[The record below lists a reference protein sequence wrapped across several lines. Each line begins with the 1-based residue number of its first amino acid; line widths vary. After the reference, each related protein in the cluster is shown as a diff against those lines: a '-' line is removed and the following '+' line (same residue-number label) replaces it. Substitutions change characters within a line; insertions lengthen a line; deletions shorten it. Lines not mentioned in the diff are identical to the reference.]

1 MTSASHADYRTAPVP
16 SSDLPPGIP
25 YIVGNEAAERFSYYG
40 MRTILVVFMTK
51 HLLGAS
57 GDLDVMTDTE
67 AKYWYHQFSSAVY
80 LTPLFGALLADVWL
94 GKYRTIIGLSIVY
107 CLGHLALALDET
119 RLGLAIGLG
128 LISLGSGGIKP
139 CVSAHVGDQFG
150 KSNAHLLEK
159 VFGWFYFAI
168 NLGAFVSTLLTPWL
182 LERAGPHVAFGIPG
196 VLMLIATWVF
206 WLGRHRFVH
215 IPPGGKEFV
224 HELRSPRGV
233 SAFARLAVL
242 YVFIAMFWALYDQSG
257 SAWVLQA
264 EHMNLNLFGFDILPA
279 QAQAANPILILAFI
293 PLFSNVVYPAV
304 GRVMAL
310 TPLRKIGCGLFGTAL
325 AFLFTAQIEVW
336 IQRGDAPSIAWQF
349 VAYVILTASEVLV
362 SITSLEFA
370 YTQAPTKLKSIVMS
384 LYLVSVSLGNQF
396 TAMVNWF
403 IENPDGT
410 VRLTGPSYYLFFTA
424 TMLVTAV
431 LFVPFAMRF
440 REERYIQD
448 EARA

>member
-1 MTSASHADYRTAPVP
+1 VSTSYRTAPLASP
-16 SSDLPPGIP
+16 DLPPGIP

-40 MRTILVVFMTK
+40 MRTILVVFMTQ

-57 GDLDVMTDTE
+57 GELAVMTDTE
-67 AKYWYHQFSSAVY
+67 AKYWYHQFGSAVY
-80 LTPLFGALLADVWL
+80 LTPILGALLADVWL
-94 GKYRTIIGLSIVY
+94 GKYRTIVGLSIVY

-119 RLGLAIGLG
+119 RLGLGVGLG
-128 LISLGSGGIKP
+128 LIALGSGGIKP

-150 KSNAHLLEK
+150 KTNAHLLAK

-182 LERAGPHVAFGIPG
+182 LEHAGPHVAFGIPG
-196 VLMLIATWVF
+196 LLMLIATWVF

-215 IPPGGKEFV
+215 VPPGGKEFLR
-224 HELRSPRGV
+224 ELRSPRGV
-233 SAFARLAVL
+233 SAVVRLAVL
-242 YVFIAMFWALYDQSG
+242 YVFVAMFWALYDQSG

-264 EHMNLNLFGFDILPA
+264 QHMDLNLFGFDILPA

-293 PLFSNVVYPAV
+293 PLFSSVVYPAV
-304 GRVMAL
+304 GRLAAV

-370 YTQAPTKLKSIVMS
+370 YTQAPPKLKSIVMS

-396 TAMVNWF
+396 TALVNWF

-424 TMLVTAV
+424 TMFVTAV

-448 EARA
+448 EAAA

>member
-1 MTSASHADYRTAPVP
+1 VTTTYRTAPVASP
-16 SSDLPPGIP
+16 DIPPGIP

-57 GDLDVMTDTE
+57 GELDVMTETE
-67 AKYWYHQFSSAVY
+67 AKYWYHQFGSAVY
-80 LTPLFGALLADVWL
+80 LTPILGALLADVWL

-119 RLGLAIGLG
+119 RLGLAVGLG

-150 KSNAHLLEK
+150 KTNAHLLEK

-182 LERAGPHVAFGIPG
+182 LEHAGPHVAFGIPG
-196 VLMLIATWVF
+196 LLMLIATWVF

-215 IPPGGKEFV
+215 VPPGGKEFLA
-224 HELRSPRGV
+224 ELRSPRGV
-233 SAFARLAVL
+233 SAFMRLAVL
-242 YVFIAMFWALYDQSG
+242 YAFVAMFWALYDQSG

-264 EHMNLNLFGFDILPA
+264 EDMDLNLFGFSILPA
-279 QAQAANPILILAFI
+279 QAQAANPILFLAFI
-293 PLFSNVVYPAV
+293 PLFSSVVYPAV
-304 GRVMAL
+304 GKWVTV

-349 VAYVILTASEVLV
+349 VAYVILTGSEVLV

-370 YTQAPTKLKSIVMS
+370 YTQAPTKLKSLVMS

-396 TAMVNWF
+396 TALVNWF

-431 LFVPFAMRF
+431 LFVPFALRF
-440 REERYIQD
+440 REERYIQE
-448 EARA
+448 EATA